1 MGIEIAKNKLRN
13 HRYTSTLDAND
24 LFNYDHMIQR
34 WQNNLVLIHKTI
46 LINGNTFAYTG
57 SMDPG
62 ISSDGIKFLNNRITH
77 SWVLPF
83 FPLPGLCS
91 L

>member
-34 WQNNLVLIHKTI
+34 WQDNLVLIHKTI
-46 LINGNTFAYTG
+46 LIDGNTFAYTG
-57 SMDPG
+57 MDP
-62 ISSDGIKFLNNRITH
+62 GIKFLNNRITH
-77 SWVLPF
+77 RWVLQF